1 MARLTRKNIKV
12 FAENATNN
20 GVFGSLQANN
30 PVTTTD
36 VETIQS
42 LPAWG
47 EGWDEATVTG
57 EKLPP
62 LEEFQGVQ
70 YVTTYQQAY
79 IMQEGLPEWGAS
91 VTYYKGSL
99 VKEVTSTGFRIYNS
113 LTDNNTGNLLSD
125 TSNWKKVMDSD
136 GTYAFDDEVVH
147 STGNES
153 IGGIKTFSSS
163 PIVPTLATN
172 DHSGKAINSQF
183 FQNASSA
190 FVHKQ
195 GSESISGQKN
205 FTTSPTV
212 PTPAFTDMSTK
223 AVNAFFVKGILA
235 ALYPVGSI
243 YIGTQTTCPLTTLIN
258 GSRWELVAQDKALW
272 GSNGTNANTTIEAG
286 LPNHTHGT
294 GRQGG
299 DNKGSHI
306 WNSLNEDYVLGSH
319 PGGIYWNG
327 SGDGGAPEAITA
339 GASMNN
345 SLGWNYTE
353 ETSLAKT
360 DNLVSDGVWGNSTT
374 VQPPA
379 YVVNVWRRVA

>member
-20 GVFGSLQANN
+20 GVFGSLQAND

-36 VETIQS
+36 VEAIQS
-42 LPAWG
+42 LSAWG

-79 IMQEGLPEWGAS
+79 IMQEGLPEWAAS

-136 GTYAFDDEVVH
+136 DTYAFDDEVVH

-153 IGGIKTFSSS
+153 IGGVKTFSSS

-172 DHSGKAINSQF
+172 DNSGKAINSQF

-195 GSESISGQKN
+195 GGESISGQKT
-205 FTTSPTV
+205 FTTSPIV
-212 PTPAFTDMSTK
+212 PTPAITDMSTK

-243 YIGTQTTCPLTTLIN
+243 YIGTQTTCPLATLIT

-286 LPNHTHGT
+286 IPNHTHAF
-294 GRQGG
+294 GRQSTQ
-299 DNKGSHI
+299 NNGSFV
-306 WNSLNEDYVLGSH
+306 WNNQNEDYVLGTQAGS
-319 PGGIYWNG
+319 IYYNG
-327 SGDGGAPEAITA
+327 SGDYNYQTSYDA
-339 GASMNN
+339 GASVNE
-345 SLGWNYTE
+345 SLGNTYTLS
-353 ETSLAKT
+353 TSLAKT
-360 DNLVSDGVWGNSTT
+360 DNLESDGVFGNSTT

>member
-20 GVFGSLQANN
+20 GVFGSLQAND

-36 VETIQS
+36 VEAIQS
-42 LPAWG
+42 LSAWG
-47 EGWDEATVTG
+47 EGWDGATVTG

-79 IMQEGLPEWGAS
+79 IMQEGLPEWAAS

-136 GTYAFDDEVVH
+136 DTYAFDDEVVH

-153 IGGIKTFSSS
+153 ISGIKTFSSS

-172 DHSGKAINSQF
+172 DNSGKAINSQF

-195 GSESISGQKN
+195 GSESISGQKQ
-205 FTTSPTV
+205 FMTSPTV
-212 PTPAFTDMSTK
+212 PTPAITDMSTK

-243 YIGTQTTCPLTTLIN
+243 YIGTQTTCPLTTLIT

-286 LPNHTHGT
+286 IPNHTHGT
-294 GRQGG
+294 GRQAG

-327 SGDGGAPEAITA
+327 SGTGGAPEAITA
-339 GASMNN
+339 GASMND
-345 SLGWNYTE
+345 SLGWAYTE

-360 DNLVSDGVWGNSTT
+360 DNLSSDGVWGNSTT

-379 YVVNVWRRVA
+379 YVVNVWRRTA